1 LYYER
6 VKKLWIMRH
15 AKAERGDEGTEGAAD
30 IDRPLAGRGQ
40 KEAEAAGRRLAV
52 AHERPQVIVSSPA
65 RRAMETAALVAAAAG
80 GKAARLQWQALYPGD
95 VASTLAAV
103 ASLDDA
109 VDSVMLVT
117 HNPFAEDLVSFLCAD
132 GRVAVRMP
140 TAALALVEGELP
152 GWNSVGPASMV
163 LTALLRPDI
172 P

>member
-1 LYYER
+1 LYYGR

-15 AKAERGDEGTEGAAD
+15 AKAERGTEGTEGGAD

-40 KEAEAAGRRLAV
+40 KEAAAAGRRLAS
-52 AHERPQVIVSSPA
+52 AGERPRIIVSSPA

-80 GKAARLQWQALYPGD
+80 GKAAMLQWQALYPGD
-95 VASTLAAV
+95 VAATLAAL

-132 GRVAVRMP
+132 GRLAVRMA
-140 TAALALVEGELP
+140 TAAIALVQAELP
-152 GWNSVGPASMV
+152 RWSSMGPASMV
-163 LTALLRPDI
+163 LTALLSPDI